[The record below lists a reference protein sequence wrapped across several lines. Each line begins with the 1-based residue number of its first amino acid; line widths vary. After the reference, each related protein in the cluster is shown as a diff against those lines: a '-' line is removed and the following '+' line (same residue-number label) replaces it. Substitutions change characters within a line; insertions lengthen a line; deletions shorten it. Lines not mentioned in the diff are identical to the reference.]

1 MVVGSAFEL
10 GSLDIIESSFMSS
23 DSLLP
28 RVEGNDDVGSTVLG
42 AVLGIVENTESSCF
56 LGFKKGFASTVA
68 GVNGL
73 LAVLA
78 RNGFDVIGISFAT
91 GLVSSGFFSSITGVF
106 V

>member
-10 GSLDIIESSFMSS
+10 GSLEIIESSFMSS

-28 RVEGNDDVGSTVLG
+28 RVEGNDDVGGTVLG
-42 AVLGIVENTESSCF
+42 AVLGIIENNESSCF

-68 GVNGL
+68 GINGL

-78 RNGFDVIGISFAT
+78 RKGFDAIGMSFPT
-91 GLVSSGFFSSITGVF
+91 DLVSSGFFSSIIGVF